1 MKKILFLTMTAL
13 LTSCTSNQQQTVK
26 LSNEIDSLKAELS
39 TYKEKYGELKTIDE
53 KNNIFGIWELSHY
66 VDDFGEKTQEGYIRT
81 FCTGTFS
88 NSATTNS
95 ELGVQ
100 FIIDKS
106 GMRIQLYEYNRSHP
120 IKGEGFFKFKAK
132 RFDGETL
139 EFKTY
144 NAENGSNFV
153 EEEYFEALMTFL
165 QKEGEAKFIAE
176 SSSSST
182 LSNYKFSLTDTSY
195 LKEALSKI

>member
-1 MKKILFLTMTAL
+1 
-13 LTSCTSNQQQTVK
+13 
-26 LSNEIDSLKAELS
+26 
-39 TYKEKYGELKTIDE
+39 
-53 KNNIFGIWELSHY
+53 
-66 VDDFGEKTQEGYIRT
+66 
-81 FCTGTFS
+81 
-88 NSATTNS
+88 
-95 ELGVQ
+95 
-100 FIIDKS
+100 
-106 GMRIQLYEYNRSHP
+106 MRIQLYEYNRNHP

-132 RFDGETL
+132 RSDGETL

-176 SSSSST
+176 STSSST

-195 LKEALSKI
+195 LKEALLKI

>member
-1 MKKILFLTMTAL
+1 MKRFLFLTMTAL

-26 LSNEIDSLKAELS
+26 LSNEIDSLKQSYLHIKKNME
-39 TYKEKYGELKTIDE
+39 ERLKTIDE
-53 KNNIFGIWELSHY
+53 KITYLEFGNYLIMLTILRE
-66 VDDFGEKTQEGYIRT
+66 TQEGYIRT

-106 GMRIQLYEYNRSHP
+106 CMRIQLYEYNRNHP
-120 IKGEGFFKFKAK
+120 IKGEGFLNLKPRGLMAK
-132 RFDGETL
+132 LL

-153 EEEYFEALMTFL
+153 EEEYFEALMTFYKKKEKLNLL
-165 QKEGEAKFIAE
+165 QN
-176 SSSSST
+176 
-182 LSNYKFSLTDTSY
+182 LQVRVR
-195 LKEALSKI
+195 